1 MRHRSRS
8 GWAACVMP
16 LVAAMALPAVAQDL
30 TVTSWGGSYAESQR
44 NAYGRSFEAETG
56 LKIRWE
62 EYGGGLDG
70 VRAQVEA
77 ETVRWDV
84 LDVLTADAR
93 AGCREGLFQPLPA
106 SIFSESGALDD
117 LVVDRP
123 NDCVAPNIVWSWVT
137 AWRVEAFPEARP
149 ETIADFFDLQAFPG
163 RRAIGALPQ
172 ANLEMAL
179 VADGVAPGD
188 VYGLLSTDAGV
199 ERAFA
204 KLSTLG
210 PDLAFWSA
218 GEEPLDLMRDGAVA
232 MTTVYNGRIGAARL
246 NGEEG
251 FRTIWD
257 GQVLE
262 EEWFVV
268 PRGAPNREAALA
280 FVAHVAETRQQA
292 AQARWITYGPMRRS
306 AIDLIARNEPWF
318 HNGRN
323 ALPHLPSTRARL
335 NRSIVLDADWWA
347 ENGDAMRARFATWR
361 RDLGS

>member
-1 MRHRSRS
+1 MRS
-8 GWAACVMP
+8 GSRTVRTMFF
-16 LVAAMALPAVAQDL
+16 VAVGALTAPPVIAQDL

-44 NAYGRSFEAETG
+44 NAYGQSFEAETG

-62 EYGGGLDG
+62 EYGGGLDA

-77 ETVRWDV
+77 ETVQWDV
-84 LDVLTADAR
+84 LDVLAADAR
-93 AGCREGLFQPLPA
+93 AGCRAGLFERLPA
-106 SIFSESGALDD
+106 SIFAESGALDD
-117 LVVDRP
+117 LVVARP

-137 AWRVEAFPEARP
+137 AWRVAAFPQARP
-149 ETIADFFDLQAFPG
+149 ETIADFFDRDAFPG
-163 RRAIGALPQ
+163 RRAIGAFPQ

-179 VADGVAPGD
+179 VADGVAPGEVYD
-188 VYGLLSTDAGV
+188 VLSTDAGV

-204 KLSTLG
+204 QLSELG

-218 GEEPLDLMRDGAVA
+218 GEEPLDLMREGAVA

-246 NGEEG
+246 NGAEG

-268 PRGAPNREAALA
+268 PQGAPNREAALA

-306 AIDLIARNEPWF
+306 ALDLIARNEPWF
-318 HNGRN
+318 HNGREV
-323 ALPHLPSTRARL
+323 LPHLPSTRARL
-335 NRSIVLDADWWA
+335 GRSIVLDADWWA
-347 ENGDAMRARFATWR
+347 ENGEEMRARFAAWR
-361 RDLGS
+361 REMGS